1 MALVLA
7 HVLAIVS
14 TLLGILFLLGVLH
27 PQRFIVA
34 ARNLLA
40 DTGVTGAV
48 AVRLLLAALLWF
60 SAPVSSTPGA
70 FRILASVM
78 LVAALSA
85 LVVGTD
91 RLVRLLNRM
100 MDRRP
105 HLLRLPFAVGLVLC
119 VFMLWSVS
127 PAIGEPWPG

>member
-1 MALVLA
+1 MTLVLA
-7 HVLAIVS
+7 HALAILS
-14 TLLGILFLLGVLH
+14 ALLGTLFLLGVLR
-27 PQRFIVA
+27 PRRFIVV
-34 ARNLLA
+34 ARDLLA

-48 AVRLLLAALLWF
+48 AVRVLLAALLWF

-91 RLVRLLNRM
+91 RLVRLVNRM
-100 MDRRP
+100 MNWRL
-105 HLLRLPFAVGLVLC
+105 HLLRLPFAVGLAFC
-119 VFMLWSVS
+119 AFMLWSVS
-127 PAIGEPWPG
+127 PAIGGFWPG

>member
-1 MALVLA
+1 MTLVPA
-7 HVLAIVS
+7 YALAILS
-14 TLLGILFLLGVLH
+14 ALLGAVFLLGVLR
-27 PQRFIVA
+27 PRRFIVV

-48 AVRLLLAALLWF
+48 AVRVLLAALLWF

-70 FRILASVM
+70 FRLLASVM

-85 LVVGTD
+85 LVVGTE
-91 RLVRLLNRM
+91 RLVRLVNRM
-100 MDRRP
+100 MDWRP

-127 PAIGEPWPG
+127 PAIGGSWPG